1 MNAYELLRLVT
12 DAGEYRLAD
21 IALRLAAKNEPL
33 FIELASEAGLSVPS
47 TSYNVNQYLNVVL
60 EPHNWVKIRDA
71 YNGNGGGQKVAAI
84 KVARD
89 VCNLGLKDAKDFIEH
104 LMEIGRLIKPE
115 PVQYNYGAD
124 DPLRPR
130 W

>member
-1 MNAYELLRLVT
+1 MASYDLLKLIATAGADRLS
-12 DAGEYRLAD
+12 D
-21 IALRLAAKNEPL
+21 IAIRLAAKDEAL
-33 FIELASEAGLSVPS
+33 FVELASDSGLPVP
-47 TSYNVNQYLNVVL
+47 TVAYNINGSNVEL
-60 EPHNWVKIRDA
+60 SPQGWAKIRDA
-71 YNGNGGGQKVAAI
+71 YNAHSGGQKVAAI

-89 VCNLGLKDAKDFIEH
+89 VCNLGLKDAKDFVEH
-104 LMEIGRLIKPE
+104 LMEIGRLTSPP